1 MACKTLIIDDEP
13 LARIRMRSLLETY
26 PEDIEIVGE
35 ASSAMQAVEKIKE
48 LKPDLVFLDI
58 QLPDKNAFEM
68 LQEIQDEDFFVVF
81 TTAYDNYALNSFEE
95 DVVDYLLK
103 PIAEERLQKTIEKIR
118 ALRPSVTQEPI
129 GPFWE
134 KLNQVLARFSNQYMQ
149 RIQVRIGEKIV
160 LVPVDEIVRF
170 KSEDKYTVIYTPT
183 SQYVIDVPLIELEK
197 KLYNSPPDE
206 IEKALSEFFNF
217 LGIK

>member
-13 LARIRMRSLLETY
+13 LARIRMRSLLEAY

-35 ASSAMQAVEKIKE
+35 ASSAMQAVENIKE

-68 LQEIQDEDFFVVF
+68 LQEIQDEDFFIVF

-134 KLNQVLARFSNQYMQ
+134 KLNQVLARFSN
-149 RIQVRIGEKIV
+149 
-160 LVPVDEIVRF
+160 
-170 KSEDKYTVIYTPT
+170 
-183 SQYVIDVPLIELEK
+183 
-197 KLYNSPPDE
+197 
-206 IEKALSEFFNF
+206 
-217 LGIK
+217 

>member
-1 MACKTLIIDDEP
+1 
-13 LARIRMRSLLETY
+13 
-26 PEDIEIVGE
+26 
-35 ASSAMQAVEKIKE
+35 
-48 LKPDLVFLDI
+48 
-58 QLPDKNAFEM
+58 M
-68 LQEIQDEDFFVVF
+68 LQEIQDEDFFIVF

-149 RIQVRIGEKIV
+149 RIQVRIGEK
-160 LVPVDEIVRF
+160 
-170 KSEDKYTVIYTPT
+170 KCAGSC
-183 SQYVIDVPLIELEK
+183 
-197 KLYNSPPDE
+197 
-206 IEKALSEFFNF
+206 
-217 LGIK
+217 